1 LRKQYAIKKKIEM
14 KEMMKAAR
22 LHKIGEE
29 LRIDRVPIP
38 EVGVSDVLIKIKAS
52 GICHSDLNY
61 RNGVGAVAR
70 LPITLG
76 HEMAGTVT
84 EVGDDVRDVTRREK
98 ACVHYVL
105 SCGECVYCKA
115 GKENL
120 CEKYKMI
127 GKDVDGG
134 FAEYVKV
141 PARNMLKLSD
151 ATPFEQGAL
160 LGCAVSTAFHALK
173 RARVRTGDTVL
184 VYGVGGV
191 GIHAVQLASKI
202 FHAGKVIAID
212 KLDEKLELARK
223 LGADD
228 VVNGGKCDP
237 VKRVEE
243 TTGGKLADVV
253 LEFIGLKVTMQT
265 AMKCLGKGGRM
276 VMVGIGPDDI
286 VISPYKTIIGK
297 EIELI
302 GADDHLKSEMAQLID
317 LMSAGKID
325 LSHSITHRLP
335 LEDVN
340 TGFEILSKGIGN
352 PLRVVLVQ

>member
-1 LRKQYAIKKKIEM
+1 M
-14 KEMMKAAR
+14 KMMKAAR
-22 LHKIGEE
+22 LHKIGEK
-29 LRIDRVPIP
+29 LRIDHVPIP
-38 EVGVSDVLIKIKAS
+38 EIGTSDVLIKINAT

-61 RNGVGAVAR
+61 KNGVGAVAK

-84 EVGDDVRDVTRREK
+84 EVGGDVRDVAKGERV
-98 ACVHYVL
+98 CVHYVL
-105 SCGECVYCKA
+105 SCGECVYCKS

-141 PARNMLKLSD
+141 PTRNVLKLPD
-151 ATPFEQGAL
+151 AVPFEQGSL
-160 LGCAVSTAFHALK
+160 LGCAVSTAFHALR
-173 RARVRTGDTVL
+173 RARVAIGDTVL
-184 VYGVGGV
+184 IYGVGGV
-191 GIHAVQLASKI
+191 GIHAVQLASEI
-202 FHAGKVIAID
+202 FDAGKVI
-212 KLDEKLELARK
+212 
-223 LGADD
+223 
-228 VVNGGKCDP
+228 VNGAKSDP

-243 TTGGKLADVV
+243 TTHGKLADVV
-253 LEFIGLKVTMQT
+253 LEFIGQKITIQT
-265 AMKCLGKGGRM
+265 AIECLGKGGRM
-276 VMVGIGPDDI
+276 VMVGIGPDNI
-286 VISPYKTIIGK
+286 VVSPYKTIIGK

-317 LMSAGKID
+317 LVDAGKID

>member
-1 LRKQYAIKKKIEM
+1 M
-14 KEMMKAAR
+14 KMMKAAR
-22 LHKIGEE
+22 LHKIGEK
-29 LRIDRVPIP
+29 LRIDHVPIP
-38 EVGVSDVLIKIKAS
+38 EIGTSDVLIKINAT

-61 RNGVGAVAR
+61 KNGVGAVAK

-84 EVGDDVRDVTRREK
+84 EVGGDVRDVAKGERV
-98 ACVHYVL
+98 CVHYVL
-105 SCGECVYCKA
+105 SCGECVYCKS

-141 PARNMLKLSD
+141 PTRNVLKLPD
-151 ATPFEQGAL
+151 AVPFEQGSL
-160 LGCAVSTAFHALK
+160 LGCAVSTAFHALR
-173 RARVRTGDTVL
+173 RARVAIGDTVL
-184 VYGVGGV
+184 IYGVGGV
-191 GIHAVQLASKI
+191 GIHAVQLASEI
-202 FHAGKVIAID
+202 FDAGKVIAID

-228 VVNGGKCDP
+228 IVNGAKSDP

-243 TTGGKLADVV
+243 TTHGKLADVV
-253 LEFIGLKVTMQT
+253 LEFIGQKITIQT
-265 AMKCLGKGGRM
+265 AIEYLGKGGRM
-276 VMVGIGPDDI
+276 VMVGIGPDNI
-286 VISPYKTIIGK
+286 VVSPYKTIIGK

-302 GADDHLKSEMAQLID
+302 GVDDHLKSEMAQLID
-317 LMSAGKID
+317 LVDAGKID